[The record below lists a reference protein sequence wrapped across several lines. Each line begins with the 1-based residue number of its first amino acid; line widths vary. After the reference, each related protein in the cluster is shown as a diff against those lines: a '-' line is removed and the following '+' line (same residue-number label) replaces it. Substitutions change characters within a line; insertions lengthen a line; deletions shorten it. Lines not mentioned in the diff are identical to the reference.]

1 MASVKGQPGPP
12 TRHVME
18 SKGADTDLFH
28 FYVSEYSTNYGDGKF
43 KPRAGAHS
51 GAGYTSNRRPM
62 RNYNSGLDE
71 LDNPMLGHMISSGN
85 YLTSQRDHF
94 RPFRDAT
101 GTEPLPH
108 STHQVDSGYTEDKAL
123 AGIPLQKQVN
133 SVHFDKINS
142 GNLDDMILP
151 KHKPRL
157 HKIQAK
163 DPTENQ
169 NFDHGA
175 AYMTSE
181 TRSKFLGTQRDPEDV
196 KNHLKVGKKL
206 DTGYTSNVPPLEPIL
221 FNPGATFSNETPGEV
236 TDRPTEVSITKTE
249 FGWPKPV
256 LKGDE
261 ALPVRI
267 APGSERYTGFTREVA
282 PAPKFIGYA
291 NVDQVPD
298 RVQKDIKKKDPMEFI
313 NILQPHN
320 HTSVTKEIF
329 KNPVGVPEDFAH
341 SQKIGNLSVG
351 NIETSGFTTNN
362 DQHIM
367 TADDAGRFITHNQV
381 NYWDMNPVGKF
392 REGHCR
398 GGVQDQLDNAFIRS
412 TKVHDYGP
420 KIDNT
425 EMIRKLDPYQAKS
438 MKSRD
443 PFVER
448 ETHIHDHKLHK
459 LPC

>member
-1 MASVKGQPGPP
+1 MATIKSQPGPP
-12 TRHVME
+12 SRHILK
-18 SKGADTDLFH
+18 SNGADTNLMN
-28 FYVSEYSTNYGDGKF
+28 FYVSEYSTNFGDSNF
-43 KPRAGAHS
+43 QPRNGAHS

-85 YLTSQRDHF
+85 YLTSQKDQF
-94 RPFRDAT
+94 RPFNDAN
-101 GTEPLPH
+101 GTEPLPAN
-108 STHQVDSGYTEDKAL
+108 TYQVESGYTEMKPL
-123 AGIPLQKQVN
+123 AGIPLTKQAN
-133 SVHFDKINS
+133 SVHFDKINA

-151 KHKPRL
+151 RYKPRL
-157 HKIQAK
+157 HKIQSK
-163 DPTENQ
+163 NPTEQQ

-181 TRSKFLGTQRDPEDV
+181 TKSRFMGVQRDPEDV

-206 DTGYTSNVPPLEPIL
+206 DTGYTSNVPPLEPIQ
-221 FNPGATFSNETPGEV
+221 FNPGSTFINENMEGEI
-236 TDRPTEVSITKTE
+236 DRPTEVSITKTDYIKPE
-249 FGWPKPV
+249 PV

-261 ALPVRI
+261 SLPLRI
-267 APGSERYTGFTREVA
+267 APGSDRYTGFTRDVA

-298 RVQKDIKKKDPMEFI
+298 RVQKEMKKKDPMEYV
-313 NILQPHN
+313 NVLQPNN
-320 HTSVTKEIF
+320 HTSVSKEMY
-329 KNPVGVPEDFAH
+329 KNPVGIPEDFAH
-341 SQKIGNLSVG
+341 SKKIGNLSIG

-362 DQHIM
+362 DQHVM
-367 TADDAGRFITHNQV
+367 TADDAGRFITHNQH

-398 GGVQDQLDNAFIRS
+398 GGVQDQLQNAFVRS

-420 KIDNT
+420 PVDNT
-425 EMIRKLDPYQAKS
+425 NMIRQMDPYQGKS

-443 PFVER
+443 PFVEK
-448 ETHIHDHKLHK
+448 ETHVHDHKLHK